1 MRRTPGKVGS
11 RDCLRGNLEPIP
23 RCPQT
28 RISGKMP
35 VGAAEGRSTLIPSS
49 GNRVNALRLI

>member
-23 RCPQT
+23 RC
-28 RISGKMP
+28 KLAFP
-35 VGAAEGRSTLIPSS
+35 VKCRSAQRKIEVPVIPSS
-49 GNRVNALRLI
+49 GNRVNTLRLI